1 MGSKIYSFKVIIQ
14 FQLSVSTPK
23 AEVVCNARF
32 DRACVTWSRI
42 NVTIGMRFKVP
53 SIANF
58 VFNPLRNYKQRSIVY
73 E

>member
-42 NVTIGMRFKVP
+42 NVTIGIRFKVP

-73 E
+73 D